1 MNGVGGGL
9 VNELRLLLMLLLNL
23 MKGDF
28 FSMNLSTCCGDGG
41 GGCGGDVDAFI
52 VSVRGIIH
60 YGRQDCHSCVD
71 SANVCYAFS
80 PNP

>member
-28 FSMNLSTCCGDGG
+28 FSMSLSKCCGDRG
-41 GGCGGDVDAFI
+41 GGCGGDVGALT

-60 YGRQDCHSCVD
+60 FRLRDCHIYIYVGI
-71 SANVCYAFS
+71 AVVIE
-80 PNP
+80 